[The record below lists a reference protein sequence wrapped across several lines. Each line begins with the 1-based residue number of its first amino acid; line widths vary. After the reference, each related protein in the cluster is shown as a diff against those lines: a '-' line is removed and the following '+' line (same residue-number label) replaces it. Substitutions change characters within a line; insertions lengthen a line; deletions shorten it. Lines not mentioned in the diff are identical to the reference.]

1 MVNSIDASLSG
12 WPKKTGFFA
21 LFFVVEMMVFA
32 IITLSPYFSMGTLL
46 AVHAALTAILLVLAL
61 FLRRSEKSKSYWP
74 VCYAFFVAAA
84 AVLLSGLFSDDL
96 LKLFGM
102 TVRTP
107 QGIAVAKLSESLLR
121 VVPILVL
128 MPLMGFG
135 WRSLYLKKG
144 RIGVWLPV
152 GIAAWIVFPV
162 IAYLL
167 LPSQEGVLNKLLPLS
182 PWILLF
188 VFSNAFMEELLFRGL
203 FLKRYEAFLGRAL
216 SNVLTAVVFALIHTQ
231 VTYAPEM
238 LQFLA
243 IVLVLSLVWG
253 TLIQKTDSLW
263 GAVLFHAAGDC
274 LIIFPA
280 FASM

>member
-1 MVNSIDASLSG
+1 MIDSVGALLCG
-12 WPKKTGFFA
+12 WPKKAGLFVA
-21 LFFVVEMMVFA
+21 FFVVESMVFA
-32 IITLSPYFSMGTLL
+32 ILTLSPYFSTDTLL
-46 AVHAALTAILLVLAL
+46 TVQVALTAVLLVAAL
-61 FLRRSEKSKSYWP
+61 FLRRSEKGEPYWP

-84 AVLLSGLFSDDL
+84 AVLLSGLYADEL
-96 LKLFGM
+96 LGLLELS
-102 TVRTP
+102 VETP
-107 QGIAVAKLSESLLR
+107 QGIAVAKFSESLLR

-144 RIGVWLPV
+144 RSRVWLPV

-162 IAYLL
+162 LAYLI
-167 LPSQEGVLNKLLPLS
+167 LPNREGALDKLLPLA

-203 FLKRYEAFLGRAL
+203 FLQRYSAFLGRAL
-216 SNVLTAVVFALIHTQ
+216 SNVLTAVVFAVMHTQ
-231 VTYAPEM
+231 VTYAADM

-243 IVLVLSLVWG
+243 IVMILSLVWG
-253 TLIQKTDSLW
+253 YLIQRTDSLW

-274 LIIFPA
+274 LVIFPI

>member
-1 MVNSIDASLSG
+1 MIDSIGVSLSG
-12 WPKKTGFFA
+12 WPKRAGLFVV
-21 LFFVVEMMVFA
+21 FFVVESMVFA
-32 IITLSPYFSMGTLL
+32 ILTLSPYLSVDTLL
-46 AVHAALTAILLVLAL
+46 TAHVALTAVLLVAAL
-61 FLRRSEKSKSYWP
+61 FLRRSARGRPYWP
-74 VCYAFFVAAA
+74 VCFAFFVAAA
-84 AVLLSGLFSDDL
+84 AVLLSGLGADEL
-96 LKLFGM
+96 LGLLGLS
-102 TVRTP
+102 VETP
-107 QGIAVAKLSESLLR
+107 QGIAVAKFSESLLR

-128 MPLMGFG
+128 MPLIGFG

-152 GIAAWIVFPV
+152 GIVAWIVFPV
-162 IAYLL
+162 LAYLL
-167 LPSQEGVLNKLLPLS
+167 LPSREGALDKLLPLA

-203 FLKRYEAFLGRAL
+203 FLKRYSAFLGRAL
-216 SNVLTAVVFALIHTQ
+216 SNVLTAAVFALMHTQ

-243 IVLVLSLVWG
+243 IVVVLSLVWG
-253 TLIQKTDSLW
+253 YLIQKTDSLW

-274 LIIFPA
+274 LIIFPI